1 MNAIQNTTTTVSKEV
16 FQALLLIYASHTDLD
31 FSTKEREQIVN
42 SYGEDTFHSA
52 NSLYA
57 QYREYELLK
66 NICDLRHL
74 YYPGSDGKNQILGMI
89 KSHFK
94 ADGDFSKLERTQ
106 YNFLQMM
113 L

>member
-1 MNAIQNTTTTVSKEV
+1 MNNTVDTTQSISRDV
-16 FQALLLIYASHTDLD
+16 FKALLLIYASHTDLE
-31 FSTKEREQIVN
+31 FSHVEKEQIIDTLGTDN
-42 SYGEDTFHSA
+42 FESATTLYGKF
-52 NSLYA
+52 
-57 QYREYELLK
+57 REYELLK

-74 YYPGSDGKNQILGMI
+74 YYPGNDGKNRVLDMI
-89 KSHFK
+89 RRHFN

>member
-1 MNAIQNTTTTVSKEV
+1 MNAVQANATITREV
-16 FQALLLIYASHTDLD
+16 FQALLLIYASHTDLE
-31 FSTKEREQIVN
+31 FSNDEREQIV
-42 SYGEDTFHSA
+42 SSLGEDTYQSA
-52 NSLYA
+52 NHLYS
-57 QYREYELLK
+57 QFREYELLK

-74 YYPGSDGKNQILGMI
+74 YYPGNDGKNHILGMV
-89 KSHFK
+89 KTHFK